1 MYGGFGMDKFEMI
14 KQFKELFDNGI
25 ITKEEFEQK
34 KKELLGLDAS
44 SKQEKPVIEE
54 KLTEENTEC
63 AQTSN
68 DVFGSELTVA
78 KDVAETEDSS
88 QLIHN
93 TEELLK
99 AAEHKEAAPNDNS
112 DIGGQAS
119 EIVDKKADEASAEQ
133 KKASMKGMILVG
145 VIGAFVLLILVVILD
160 SGSDGI
166 KGSWNCDSVT
176 YMGETLTASEA
187 QVDDYTL
194 KFTGNTFEANIYGAE
209 ASGTYEFSE
218 TVTLND
224 GTEADVYTL
233 TADSGAEF
241 TVAYFKSLKLLTLSP
256 FGGVSES
263 TYIAF
268 KRR

>member
-1 MYGGFGMDKFEMI
+1 MDKFEMI
-14 KQFKELFDNGI
+14 KQFKDLFDNGV
-25 ITKEEFEQK
+25 ITQEEFEQK
-34 KKELLGLDAS
+34 KKELLGFDET
-44 SKQEKPVIEE
+44 SKQEKPVVE
-54 KLTEENTEC
+54 KKYTEENAEC
-63 AQTSN
+63 VQTNN
-68 DVFGSELTVA
+68 DGIGTELTAA
-78 KDVAETEDSS
+78 KDVANTEDST
-88 QLIHN
+88 QLIDKADG
-93 TEELLK
+93 LLE
-99 AAEHKEAAPNDNS
+99 AAEHEETETNESSS
-112 DIGGQAS
+112 DIGGQTA
-119 EIVDKKADEASAEQ
+119 EKLDEQANEASAEQ
-133 KKASMKGMILVG
+133 KSASMKGMILVG
-145 VIGAFVLLILVVILD
+145 VIGAFVLLIVVAILG

-233 TADSGAEF
+233 TADSGAEL